1 MGAKHSNRRDDD
13 EANQPSTLSAQQ
25 ASTLQRLF
33 SRGLHPDV
41 ALLPYQMRRMKVD
54 APPKTKE
61 NRKTIR
67 MKNICHLN
75 KKTFDLKHLSD
86 NKYAV
91 TFEYSTTLEVYCSIY
106 FFVAE
111 ATNKY
116 NCTTGFDEKY
126 RRTVSDALAI
136 EEHDDEKKEAE
147 VVAGDDVDDLALC
160 NMQSNQNCIGTTY
173 LLPKGYNLTFEQ
185 SHRDHMDLNAINY
198 KFFQTNP
205 AVGYYP
211 IIVTFSLKKPR
222 QSMLCSQDHRGGQS
236 EHKNVRAQTYETM
249 DEATKQ
255 DIADEV
261 ARARANGIECITRS
275 TYYAKL
281 VLGSDNLYKTEV
293 ISQKT
298 QVKNRAFESQDIYG
312 LDRTTDPY
320 SGEDNLCV
328 ICMTMPRDTALC
340 PCRHLCM
347 CSGCTAQLLKRTNKC
362 PVCRHY
368 ISETIRISRTQPDSG
383 SNQLLDPEN

>member
-1 MGAKHSNRRDDD
+1 
-13 EANQPSTLSAQQ
+13 
-25 ASTLQRLF
+25 
-33 SRGLHPDV
+33 
-41 ALLPYQMRRMKVD
+41 MRRMKVD

-67 MKNICHLN
+67 MKNICFLN
-75 KKTFDLKHLSD
+75 KKTFDLKHLSA
-86 NKYAV
+86 NRYAL
-91 TFEYSTTLEVYCSIY
+91 TFEYSTTLDVYCSIY
-106 FFVAE
+106 FFVSE

-126 RRTVSDALAI
+126 RRTVSDALALAGSGRAGGGGSGGG
-136 EEHDDEKKEAE
+136 H
-147 VVAGDDVDDLALC
+147 GDDAKEEEKSETAHHEEDDLTLC

-185 SHRDHMDLNAINY
+185 SQRDYMDLNAINY

-205 AVGYYP
+205 PLGYYP

-222 QSMLCSQDHRGGQS
+222 QSMLCKQDNRTHS
-236 EHKNVRAQTYETM
+236 VPHKNVRAQKFENM
-249 DEATKQ
+249 DATAKQ
-255 DIADEV
+255 DIADEEAAAKADGV
-261 ARARANGIECITRS
+261 EYITRS

-293 ISQKT
+293 VSQKT

-347 CSGCTAQLLKRTNKC
+347 CSMCTAQLLKRSNKC

-368 ISETIRISRTQPDSG
+368 ISETIRISRTQPAA
-383 SNQLLDPEN
+383 NELLEP

>member
-1 MGAKHSNRRDDD
+1 M
-13 EANQPSTLSAQQ
+13 SAQQ

-67 MKNICHLN
+67 MKNICFLN

-91 TFEYSTTLEVYCSIY
+91 TFEYSTTLDVYCSIY

-126 RRTVSDALAI
+126 RRTVSDSLAI
-136 EEHDDEKKEAE
+136 AGQADESKAKEHHDAGMEHKHEDHEEEEE
-147 VVAGDDVDDLALC
+147 LTLC

-173 LLPKGYNLTFEQ
+173 LLPRGYNLTFEQ
-185 SHRDHMDLNAINY
+185 SRMDYMDLNAINY

-205 AVGYYP
+205 AIGYYP
-211 IIVTFSLKKPR
+211 IIVAFSLKKPR
-222 QSMLCSQDHRGGQS
+222 QSMLCSQDRNGHAAQ
-236 EHKNVRAQTYETM
+236 HKNVRAQM
-249 DEATKQ
+249 VFPIFCHSVVDA
-255 DIADEV
+255 V
-261 ARARANGIECITRS
+261 ALFVVVT
-275 TYYAKL
+275 
-281 VLGSDNLYKTEV
+281 
-293 ISQKT
+293 
-298 QVKNRAFESQDIYG
+298 
-312 LDRTTDPY
+312 
-320 SGEDNLCV
+320 
-328 ICMTMPRDTALC
+328 
-340 PCRHLCM
+340 
-347 CSGCTAQLLKRTNKC
+347 
-362 PVCRHY
+362 
-368 ISETIRISRTQPDSG
+368 
-383 SNQLLDPEN
+383 